1 MKYIEKVNMKSCAR
15 LNEGVWLLACLFIL
29 FLCLPLDV
37 FSTTLCTRLGF
48 SHLFVLGC
56 HTSFVTSLWILW
68 GYMFF
73 VVHMVGRGWCHM
85 MLWKSFHDHC
95 ERCKV
100 SCLVPVD
107 PCPFARVLVFTSW
120 IDIVLSINDV
130 LHIGKYCLLWRH
142 SSWFGFMNYFFQ
154 GVIVTIVIQVM
165 NSLYHDQFPTNMFFP
180 LAMKV
185 FGCLH

>member
-15 LNEGVWLLACLFIL
+15 LNEGVWLLACLVIL

-100 SCLVPVD
+100 SCLAPVD
-107 PCPFARVLVFTSW
+107 PCPFAHALVFTSLNW
-120 IDIVLSINDV
+120 HCVINQWCFAHWQILSSLTPFKLIWFHELFFSRGYSDNCD
-130 LHIGKYCLLWRH
+130 
-142 SSWFGFMNYFFQ
+142 SS
-154 GVIVTIVIQVM
+154 
-165 NSLYHDQFPTNMFFP
+165 H
-180 LAMKV
+180 K
-185 FGCLH
+185 